1 MDLCRCNASI
11 TQTPFAACGIHMHH
25 VGTPKP
31 ASPMRRQ
38 NLDSSQTVGGFRGI
52 RQLALKNS
60 SDANDESIVLTKLK
74 ANDVSAVPLRFL
86 TLHKRGQLLIW
97 DGTNSDLI
105 GSCSHGRNY
114 VVQHCIHT
122 AEYIFTT
129 VNNVEEDATEQCGP
143 FKVFQWNA
151 TTLQLCNTLL
161 MERKV
166 ETIAVVGESSLLLGT
181 ETSIE
186 WYEFSEDRCKLL
198 HSFSTR
204 EKNDEITN
212 IPRRM
217 EVENGYLFVAGS
229 AVQLTV
235 WSLKTKLKVASSFVD
250 MTESSTCLQI
260 LSSPDS
266 RSSKPPTP
274 RPSIGGVPPSPT
286 NSTGPPPILVL
297 TGSTEGNIIIWSFSR
312 ASAASVH
319 PTSRPLRRS
328 TIQNFPPGEKGG
340 TDKIDHIQ
348 LRRAST
354 LTSSLFPSVNTGGV
368 SGINSPQSPNSA
380 SGPKKLTSVEKQN
393 FHHTRVMAV
402 LADDDIIVSADE
414 YSGVTVMHRHSRLFT
429 SISRVPTRSMML
441 DANNKRFLLG
451 DDMGVLS
458 VFSYADY
465 ASRGQKIESLFTCR
479 PHNGSI
485 SGLYL
490 QLGSGN
496 VWERVMTCSLE
507 GSIATLDFSDDQ
519 AALKIQKEKQEHYD
533 LKNLVS
539 VLYSKKGTSFSDGKE
554 TIAVAMVDPLKKVVR
569 ILKPNFQVSFDYPP
583 LFLWESKHGENT
595 KVNGIAWV
603 DEKTLVVVY
612 VSKVKAFQCVLSN
625 DVLEWT
631 DLGEW
636 FFDPSL
642 HQEGCPPVL
651 VSVDVAEDGTIL
663 LVGRDDRKGTDNSAF
678 PGAGY
683 VVLLQINELHYLH
696 CVYCRHIH
704 SIPKSGRYL
713 FSSSVSTSSGADE
726 ARVIEYYVGVEV
738 ARGGVEV
745 HLAAVGQRPKQVE
758 ITSDMPEPFLSKY
771 CTETFSVLK
780 VEEGSSVPLRV
791 TYLDSGNAYYADVGA
806 HLSALTT
813 HIPLLKGNGPVSR
826 KSSGDTR
833 ASSLPSTSSTDR
845 GHIVGL
851 CLPKFGE
858 VYAIILREKSNRVEV
873 FLEDGKLAYFLTY
886 DGDYA
891 PVEPPLRRRPLY
903 FPTPAHLS
911 ESTSRSPSISALK
924 ELPFP
929 SSAVP
934 PSPAPTSSV
943 HCCSV
948 DSNREG
954 RFVSVGYSD
963 GLVQVVDIC
972 ERRTICRWFTPHKG
986 IDMRIR
992 AVSNG
997 VLVTSRS
1004 SQEVSF
1010 YMIPCRFVY
1019 DDENKIEK
1027 PH

>member
-1 MDLCRCNASI
+1 MDLCRCNASV

-31 ASPMRRQ
+31 ASPMRRRISEQ
-38 NLDSSQTVGGFRGI
+38 QQTVGGFRGI

-74 ANDVSAVPLRFL
+74 TNDISAVPLRFL

-129 VNNVEEDATEQCGP
+129 VNNVEEDVSEQGGP

-186 WYEFSEDRCKLL
+186 LYEFGDDHCKLL
-198 HSFSTR
+198 HTFSTR
-204 EKNDEITN
+204 EKNEEVTN

-217 EVENGYLFVAGS
+217 EVEKDYLFVAGS

-235 WSLKTKLKVASSFVD
+235 WSLQTKSKVASSFVD
-250 MTESSTCLQI
+250 MMESSTCLQI
-260 LSSPDS
+260 LSSPVN
-266 RSSKPPTP
+266 RSPKPPIP
-274 RPSIGGVPPSPT
+274 KASGGGIPPSPT
-286 NSTGPPPILVL
+286 SPSPIIVL
-297 TGSTEGNIIIWSFSR
+297 TGSTEGNIIIWSFSL
-312 ASAASVH
+312 SSTTNSH
-319 PTSRPLRRS
+319 PSSRPPRRS
-328 TIQNFPPGEKGG
+328 TIQTYPQGEKGG
-340 TDKIDHIQ
+340 MEKMDLIQ

-354 LTSSLFPSVNTGGV
+354 LTSSLFPSMNTGGTT
-368 SGINSPQSPNSA
+368 GINFSQSLNGTT
-380 SGPKKLTSVEKQN
+380 GPKKISPIEKQN

-441 DANNKRFLLG
+441 DADNKRILLG

-496 VWERVMTCSLE
+496 LWERVMTCSLE
-507 GSIATLDFSDDQ
+507 GSIAALDFSEDQ
-519 AALKIQKEKQEHYD
+519 VTMKIQKEKQVDYD
-533 LKNLVS
+533 LQNLVS
-539 VLYSKKGTSFSDGKE
+539 VLYSTKGSSSSDAKE
-554 TIAVAMVDPLKKVVR
+554 TIAVAMMDPLKKVVR
-569 ILKPNFQVSFDYPP
+569 FLKPNFQVNSEYPP
-583 LFLWESKHGENT
+583 LVVAE
-595 KVNGIAWV
+595 VNRGRNANVSGIAWV

-612 VSKVKAFQCVLSN
+612 TSTVKAFHCALSSEE
-625 DVLEWT
+625 VLEWT

-642 HQEGCPPVL
+642 HQEGLPPIL

-663 LVGRDDRKGTDNSAF
+663 LVGRDDRKGMGNSAF

-683 VVLLQINELHYLH
+683 VVMLQVNESHYLH

-704 SIPKSGRYL
+704 SIPKRGRYL
-713 FSSSVSTSSGADE
+713 FSSSSPIGSGAD
-726 ARVIEYYVGVEV
+726 APSFTEYYVGVEI

-745 HLAAVGQRPKQVE
+745 HLTAVGQRPKQVE

-771 CTETFSVLK
+771 CTDTFSVLK
-780 VEEGSSVPLRV
+780 VDEGTSVPLRV

-806 HLSALTT
+806 HLSGLTT
-813 HIPLLKGNGPVSR
+813 HIPLLKGNGVVSR
-826 KSSGDTR
+826 KPSGDTR
-833 ASSLPSTSSTDR
+833 VASLSSTLTTDR

-858 VYAIILREKSNRVEV
+858 VYAIIIREKSNKVEV
-873 FLEDGKLAYFLTY
+873 FLEDGKVAYFLTY

-891 PVEPPLRRRPLY
+891 PVEPVLRRRPLY

-911 ESTSRSPSISALK
+911 ESNSRSPSLSGMK
-924 ELPFP
+924 DVPFP
-929 SSAVP
+929 SNTIPP
-934 PSPAPTSSV
+934 PSTPSSSV
-943 HCCSV
+943 HCCSL
-948 DSNREG
+948 DSNKEG
-954 RFVSVGYSD
+954 RFVCVGYSD

-972 ERRTICRWFTPHKG
+972 ERRTICRWFTPHKES
-986 IDMRIR
+986 DMRIR
-992 AVSNG
+992 AVANG

-1004 SQEVSF
+1004 RQEVSF

-1019 DDENKIEK
+1019 DDDNSVK